1 GGNNGIATVSKAL
14 NLVGVDNAK
23 NGSSM
28 SDDSPFKKQ
37 VMELEKE
44 VINLRDRINE
54 IERILEADEKI
65 IEKILELD
73 DKLKNNQA

>member
-1 GGNNGIATVSKAL
+1 
-14 NLVGVDNAK
+14 
-23 NGSSM
+23 M

-65 IEKILELD
+65 IEKSS
-73 DKLKNNQA
+73 N